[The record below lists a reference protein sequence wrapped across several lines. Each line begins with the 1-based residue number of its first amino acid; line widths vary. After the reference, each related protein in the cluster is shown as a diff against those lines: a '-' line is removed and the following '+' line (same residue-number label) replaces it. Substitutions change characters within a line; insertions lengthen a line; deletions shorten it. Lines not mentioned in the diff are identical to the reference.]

1 MRHYFTLSGTGER
14 EGLGGLYAPPLPD
27 GEVGWGEVTDDSSH
41 YIDIPA
47 GPQVKY
53 CVLPIITLP
62 SSLFALVRKIKLFTS
77 LISDQRIHYLQ
88 K

>member
-1 MRHYFTLSGTGER
+1 MRHYFTLSETGER

-47 GPQVKY
+47 GPK
-53 CVLPIITLP
+53 
-62 SSLFALVRKIKLFTS
+62 
-77 LISDQRIHYLQ
+77 
-88 K
+88 